1 MKVERGSYFG
11 RCLFL
16 IIGILGL
23 PTLQAQKLD
32 SVSYSL
38 GLLVGRNLVSQGFDQ
53 LDPVSLAE
61 GMKAALQR
69 QSPLWEE
76 EEANRIIQMHVDNK
90 EKNKYAD
97 QVAAEEA
104 FFRQNAKQPGVIS
117 LASGLQY
124 QVIQSGTGPS
134 PKPTDKVTTHY
145 HGTLISGE
153 VFDSSVERGQPA
165 TFEVNAVIDG
175 WTEALQLMKVG
186 DKWRLFVPSSLA
198 YGARGVGQKIGPF
211 TPLVFEVELIS
222 IL

>member
-1 MKVERGSYFG
+1 MERGSYFV
-11 RCLFL
+11 RFFFL
-16 IIGILGL
+16 ITGILGL
-23 PTLQAQKLD
+23 PALQAQPLD

-38 GLLVGRNLVSQGFDQ
+38 GLLVGRNLVGQGFDQ

-61 GMKAALQR
+61 GMKASLQL

-104 FFRQNAKQPGVIS
+104 FFRQNATQPGVIS
-117 LASGLQY
+117 LESGLQY

-165 TFEVNAVIDG
+165 TFTVNTVIDG
-175 WTEALQLMKVG
+175 WTEALQRMKVG

-198 YGARGVGQKIGPF
+198 YGARGAGQKIGPF
-211 TPLVFEVELIS
+211 TPLIFEVELIS